1 MNLEMNMALEL
12 VKEAEGFYPNTYHC
26 PAGKLTQGYGRN
38 LEVHPLNNKEKMELN
53 EDGTVSEFIA
63 SKWALKELQEC
74 EEKLLQNIIYQKQ
87 TEVRKAVLL
96 DMCFNIGYTGLMKFK
111 KMWFALGN
119 KDYPEAS
126 RQMKDSA
133 WYTQVGNRGIRNVRI
148 MASNELDRNLTK
160 G

>member
-12 VKEAEGFYPNTYHC
+12 VKEAEGFYPNTYRC

-38 LEVHPLNNKEKMELN
+38 LEVHPLTEEEKLELN

-74 EEKLLQNIIYQKQ
+74 EEKLMSNIIYQKQ

-96 DMCFNIGYTGLMKFK
+96 DMCFNIGYSGLMKFK
-111 KMWFALGN
+111 KMWFALGDR
-119 KDYPEAS
+119 DYTTAS
-126 RQMKDSA
+126 REMKDSS
-133 WYTQVGNRGIRNVRI
+133 WYIQVGTRGKRNVTI
-148 MASNELDRNLTK
+148 MASNMIVKK